1 MVMSLGLVLVF
12 GVYALAQDAPSKG
25 AVAAPAAAEP
35 PAGGT
40 AVATD
45 AKFEKAAKPV
55 LDQIAQAEKVLK
67 LFETEMAKPEEKRNL
82 QQATNFKA
90 TAARFYLAAALK
102 AKQAAALL
110 PKKEE
115 KEAFSEQYEKP
126 NREKAIAIWL
136 ELADAAMAKKDYKQA
151 MGLYKDV
158 LAVDSKNEAALE
170 GIKKI
175 QAELAAGA
183 ATKGGSSAGGNKDTT
198 DVNSWEKDYK
208 TSAKDKALEGK
219 GYSKTDPGGSKVR
232 P

>member
-1 MVMSLGLVLVF
+1 MMCLGLVAAF
-12 GVYALAQDAPSKG
+12 IAC
-25 AVAAPAAAEP
+25 AVAQEAALKAEAGAPAAGA
-35 PAGGT
+35 

-45 AKFEKAAKPV
+45 ARFEKAAKPV

-67 LFETEMAKPEEKRNL
+67 LFETEMAKPEEKRNA
-82 QQATNFKA
+82 QQAQNFKV

-102 AKQAAALL
+102 AKQASALL
-110 PKKEE
+110 LKKED
-115 KEAFSEQYEKP
+115 KEAFAEQYEKP

-158 LAVDSKNEAALE
+158 LAVDPKNEAALE

-175 QAELAAGA
+175 QTELAAGA
-183 ATKGGSSAGGNKDTT
+183 ATKGGSSAGGNTDTRDVKDKGLEDKGYTKT
-198 DVNSWEKDYK
+198 D
-208 TSAKDKALEGK
+208 ARDKALQDK
-219 GYSKTDPGGSKVR
+219 GYNKSDPGGAKDRIR